1 MPEEVLFPGALYAD
15 CAAVKLQVKIPED
28 MKEKDRQARIEAAKQ
43 KREKGKGKM
52 KEGVALDEE
61 VIDIADDG
69 EYGGELAGRLV
80 WEEYEGALKVWE
92 KENPAK
98 AEEPKREEPKKE
110 EIHVTREQDEDGASV
125 Y

>member
-1 MPEEVLFPGALYAD
+1 MPEEVLLPGALYAD

-28 MKEKDRQARIEAAKQ
+28 MKEKDREARIETAKQ
-43 KREKGKGKM
+43 KRENAKKGKGKVR
-52 KEGVALDEE
+52 EGVALDEQ
-61 VIDIADDG
+61 VVDIADDG

-92 KENPAK
+92 KENPPK
-98 AEEPKREEPKKE
+98 AEEPQKE
-110 EIHVTREQDEDGASV
+110 EIHITQEQGGDGASV